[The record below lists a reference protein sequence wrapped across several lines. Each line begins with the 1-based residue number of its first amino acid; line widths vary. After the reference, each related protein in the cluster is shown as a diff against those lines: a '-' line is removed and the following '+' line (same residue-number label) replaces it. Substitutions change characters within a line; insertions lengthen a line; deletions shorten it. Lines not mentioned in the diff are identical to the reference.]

1 MAVLPV
7 AAARWSDRVP
17 VLVLGGGACGLSAA
31 LAVRE
36 RGLRAVVLERT
47 AEPQGSTS
55 MSSGLIPA
63 AGSALQRAAGID
75 DSVQRLIDDIA
86 QRTGGTADPAVTR
99 ACAAAAGP
107 VIDWLAGRWGV
118 PLEFAPN
125 WEALG
130 HSRSRMH
137 RVPGGAGDDLMR
149 HLVAAARGAGVDIV
163 GEAHVTALF
172 VAPDGTLAG
181 ARAEMA
187 GGGLRDVACT
197 TMILAT
203 SGFGANSE
211 MVREF
216 LPEIAGAAYYGWDYN
231 MGDAVRWGRALGAQ
245 LGDMDAYQGHPALAD
260 PQRISLHFEGIVA
273 GGVQVNARGER
284 FYDEADNPSSGG
296 VHVLRQPGKFA
307 FVVYGQDHYAEALTR
322 KRTQIADDM
331 GAIMHESTVAGLADR
346 MGVPAAALEATLRET
361 ERLAAQGQPDRFGR
375 RFPPG
380 HRMRPPFHA
389 IRVRGALFHTQ
400 GGLAVDGS
408 ARVLRSD
415 GTPFAN
421 LFAGGGA
428 ARGISGAGA
437 RGYLPGNGLLTAL
450 CLGRIAG
457 DTAAFQSAA
466 LEAR

>member
-1 MAVLPV
+1 MSMAVLPV
-7 AAARWSDRVP
+7 AAAHWSDQAP

-36 RGLRAVVLERT
+36 RGVRVVVLERT

-63 AGSALQRAAGID
+63 PGSALQRAAGIED
-75 DSVQRLIDDIA
+75 DAQRLTDDIMA
-86 QRTGGTADPAVTR
+86 RTGGTADLVVTR
-99 ACAAAAGP
+99 ACAVAAGP
-107 VIDWLAGRWGV
+107 VIDWLASRWLI

-149 HLVAAARGAGVDIV
+149 HLVAAARDAGVEIV
-163 GEAHVTALF
+163 GEAHVTELF
-172 VAPDGTLAG
+172 VAEDGSVAG
-181 ARAEMA
+181 ARARMA
-187 GGGLRDVACT
+187 GGGVRDIASA
-197 TMILAT
+197 TMVLAT
-203 SGFGANSE
+203 SGFGANAG

-216 LPEIAGAAYYGWDYN
+216 LPEIADATYYGWDCN
-231 MGDAVRWGRALGAQ
+231 LGDAVRWGRALGAQ

-273 GGVQVNARGER
+273 GGVQVNRLGER

-307 FVVYGQDHYAEALTR
+307 FVIYGQDHYAEALTR

-331 GAIMHESTVAGLADR
+331 GAILHDSTVAGLAAR
-346 MGVPAAALEATLRET
+346 IGVPAAALEETLRET
-361 ERLAAQGQPDRFGR
+361 EWLAANGVPDRFGR
-375 RFPPG
+375 RFGPG

-408 ARVLRSD
+408 ARVLRGD
-415 GTPFAN
+415 GTPFSN

-428 ARGISGAGA
+428 ARGISGGGA

-457 DTAAFQSAA
+457 DTAARQAA
-466 LEAR
+466 G